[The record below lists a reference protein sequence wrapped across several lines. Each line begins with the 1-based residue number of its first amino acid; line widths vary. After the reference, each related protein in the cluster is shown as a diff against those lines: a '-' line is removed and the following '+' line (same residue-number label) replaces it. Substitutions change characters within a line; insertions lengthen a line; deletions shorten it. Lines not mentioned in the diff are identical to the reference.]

1 MNLCRIQACP
11 IHVPNEP
18 RSGFYKSTWDRYGIC
33 HTHWFML
40 PPEIR
45 SDLKA
50 KGNSSAAIRA
60 VEWHQEDVIRG
71 QKERAAKKKTRKKV
85 KKK

>member
-1 MNLCRIQACP
+1 
-11 IHVPNEP
+11 
-18 RSGFYKSTWDRYGIC
+18 
-33 HTHWFML
+33 ML